1 MAISNLS
8 REIFIAALSF
18 LIGAFLVYM
27 FTLRVGPRAVSKE
40 DAETIVK
47 RVRAVEQILGRL
59 VEGALRPDEF
69 VILLLGPGEPSKADS
84 PDELHVRVWNLRN
97 RLSAKLEGVAVTL
110 TIENSTKALA
120 LRAGTIV
127 ILACSIG
134 SATELGM
141 ISEHQSLCLKSVI
154 AVHRQQKGAFMLRAA
169 SGAAKAFG
177 AEFVDYGDDELE
189 RDLDERLFER
199 ILEKYHATVSRALQ
213 ESLQRGEAKF
223 AKF

>member
-1 MAISNLS
+1 
-8 REIFIAALSF
+8 
-18 LIGAFLVYM
+18 M

-97 RLSAKLEGVAVTL
+97 RLSERLLSFRFSVAFGEDIERAKLEGVAVTL